1 MYIKSFSLL
10 SDEYGFLK
18 NYEKSK
24 MTCYRSV
31 YPFGVFSEKEL
42 SEIEFSPVTFFYGGN
57 GSGKTTLLNIIA
69 SKLGAKRAAIYD
81 LDSQPAGKK
90 PWTKL
95 ENVRTWFEFFDS
107 VRDEVFAVRRRRAM
121 TDKEMLFE
129 ENFTCLLA
137 AGTSEGLEVMRVLD
151 KLHIKTAAC
160 VATELGAKMLRET
173 GACVFVGRMDK
184 AGFEKFISA
193 HKVHFVIDA
202 THPFAVEVTKN
213 LKGAAEACGVSY
225 ARYIRKTQAYHYEK
239 IIHAADAR
247 EAAVRLLEM
256 PGNILLTTGANT
268 APIYKEI
275 LPDFN

>member
-1 MYIKSFSLL
+1 
-10 SDEYGFLK
+10 
-18 NYEKSK
+18 
-24 MTCYRSV
+24 
-31 YPFGVFSEKEL
+31 
-42 SEIEFSPVTFFYGGN
+42 
-57 GSGKTTLLNIIA
+57 
-69 SKLGAKRAAIYD
+69 
-81 LDSQPAGKK
+81 
-90 PWTKL
+90 
-95 ENVRTWFEFFDS
+95 
-107 VRDEVFAVRRRRAM
+107 M

-225 ARYIRKTQAYHYEK
+225 ARYIRKTQDYHYEK

-275 LPDFN
+275 LPDFNERAYVRVLNTESSRLACKDAGIDEGHVIAQNPPFSPEDNKALIEQYHIEVLVSKDSGERGGLLEKIESAKAFSIPVVLIDRPECEDGLESAEAILKWLECMQKGQTLNMI